1 MRKFHILY
9 SILFLIL
16 IIGAGYI
23 FFTENQNKLK
33 NKTYLASG
41 HPEWPPIMWQQNQKI
56 IGLGP
61 DLTQKIFTDLGVKIE
76 SKFYGSWDEVLK
88 KAETGKIDVIVGG
101 YKTAERTNYFDF
113 SEPYAID
120 PIVLL
125 VKKGRTFKFEN
136 WQDLIHKKGLGM
148 IKDSYGLE
156 FDKFIKK
163 NLNLARVKTY
173 EEALNLLIDGKYD
186 YFIYSLY
193 ATNRVL
199 AEKNLADKIEMLPKY
214 AAANN
219 FYIMIS
225 KKSPLT
231 KLLPKIN
238 TLIENYKTDRT
249 IARLMVENKDKVLKA
264 GFPPSRE

>member
-33 NKTYLASG
+33 SKTYLASG

-56 IGLGP
+56 IGLGS
-61 DLTQKIFTDLGVKIE
+61 DLTQKIFTELGLKIE

-88 KAETGKIDVIVGG
+88 KAETGEIDVIVGG

-125 VKKGRTFKFEN
+125 VKKGESFKFEN
-136 WQDLIHKKGLGM
+136 WEDLVNKKGLGM
-148 IKDSYGLE
+148 IKDSYGPK
-156 FDKFIKK
+156 FDKFIKTK
-163 NLNLARVKTY
+163 LNVIRVKSY
-173 EEALNLLIDGKYD
+173 KDALILLEQNKYD

-193 ATNRVL
+193 SSNQML
-199 AEKNLADKIEMLPKY
+199 AEKDLTDKIEILPKY
-214 AAANN
+214 VAANN

-238 TLIENYKTDRT
+238 TLIVKYKDDRT
-249 IARLMVENKDKVLKA
+249 IARLMVENKDKVLKN
-264 GFPPSRE
+264 FK